1 MGLPWSL
8 HVNSLQHNTLE
19 CQDRVQQSY
28 AADRPRAA
36 QQTSYAAAQVRQAV
50 DRAVTTDR
58 GCDGAFE
65 GAEVEDLGL
74 TDAISELLDC
84 PEDFT
89 DAVSELLDYPA
100 APSDPMQGAHNSL
113 IIGKPLQADTAL
125 CTPSPTAYQRMN
137 SYLCMQGRPM
147 KLLL

>member
-1 MGLPWSL
+1 
-8 HVNSLQHNTLE
+8 
-19 CQDRVQQSY
+19 VQQSY

-50 DRAVTTDR
+50 DHAVTTDR

-65 GAEVEDLGL
+65 GAEVEDLGF
-74 TDAISELLDC
+74 TDAI
-84 PEDFT
+84 
-89 DAVSELLDYPA
+89 SELLDYPA